1 MNRSA
6 RCGRTTGSYLA
17 VAGAAL
23 LLASCATMPFAA
35 RAVDPARANADPAPN
50 PVVGPATYRP
60 PIGEVAFPNEK
71 LTPVQQRLLAGAR
84 YVLGKTSLEVNGQ
97 HFTYDCAG
105 TILAIYAY
113 AGINL
118 GRRFANYTGGGVSRI
133 YQIMN
138 ANKLLYTSYYP
149 QPGDIIF
156 WDNTY
161 DENGNGKWDDE
172 LTHAG
177 MVVGVSP
184 NGEISYIHQN
194 YARGIVIERMN
205 LLYPSVYTRIID
217 GVKVTINSPMRMR
230 GSPPGPY
237 WLSGQ
242 LIRSLGKGYLLKS

>member
-1 MNRSA
+1 
-6 RCGRTTGSYLA
+6 
-17 VAGAAL
+17 
-23 LLASCATMPFAA
+23 MPFAA
-35 RAVDPARANADPAPN
+35 RAVDPARGNSDPAPN
-50 PVVGPATYRP
+50 SVVGPAAYSP
-60 PIGEVAFPNEK
+60 SIGEVAFPNQR
-71 LTPVQQRLLAGAR
+71 LTPTQQRLIAGAR
-84 YVLGKTSLEVNGQ
+84 YVLGKTSLEINGQ

-133 YQIMN
+133 YQIMR

-194 YARGIVIERMN
+194 YAKGIVIERMN
-205 LLYPSVYTRIID
+205 LLYPSTYTRIID
-217 GVKVTINSPMRMR
+217 GQKVTVNSPMRMR

-242 LIRSLGKGYLLKS
+242 LLHSLGKGYLLKS